1 MSEVKNIIISI
12 IIFLLWSAGMFGF
25 GYILSNRQATE
36 RINRANQQLAEQQQR
51 YEALIRESEE
61 RISNIRKELFGTI
74 SNNEKATTELKGIIK
89 QIRKQRINIQI

>member
-25 GYILSNRQATE
+25 GYLLSNSRATE

-51 YEALIRESEE
+51 YEVLIRESEE

-74 SNNEKATTELKGIIK
+74 SNNEKATTELKGIIE

>member
-25 GYILSNRQATE
+25 GYLLSNSRATE

-51 YEALIRESEE
+51 YETLIRESEE

-74 SNNEKATTELKGIIK
+74 SNNEKATTELKGIIE

>member
-25 GYILSNRQATE
+25 GYLLSNSRATE

-51 YEALIRESEE
+51 YDELIRITDD
-61 RISNIRKELFGTI
+61 RIRAIKDELRGKVKDNGQTI
-74 SNNEKATTELKGIIK
+74 TELSKLIEQIK
-89 QIRKQRINIQI
+89 KQRIDI

>member
-25 GYILSNRQATE
+25 GYLLSNSRATE

-51 YEALIRESEE
+51 YETLIRESEE
-61 RISNIRKELFGTI
+61 RISSIRKELFGTI
-74 SNNEKATTELKGIIK
+74 SNNEKATTELKGIIE

>member
-12 IIFLLWSAGMFGF
+12 IIFILWSVGCFVS

-51 YEALIRESEE
+51 YETLIRESEE

-74 SNNEKATTELKGIIK
+74 SNNEKATTELKGIIE
-89 QIRKQRINIQI
+89 QIRKQKFDI

>member
-12 IIFLLWSAGMFGF
+12 VIFLLWSAGMFGF
-25 GYILSNRQATE
+25 GYLLSNSRATE

-51 YEALIRESEE
+51 YETLIRESEE

-74 SNNEKATTELKGIIK
+74 SNNEKATTELKGIIE
-89 QIRKQRINIQI
+89 QIRKQKLNIKI